1 MVLFSIPIDRI
12 FKPMK
17 INKILIA
24 NRGEIALRILRSCKE
39 MNIRSAV
46 VYSDIDRTSLHVLYS
61 EEAYS
66 IGASPS
72 SESYL
77 RIDKIMDVAK
87 IAGVDAIHPG
97 YGFLSENAEFAKAV
111 ADNNMLFIGP
121 SPETIRMLGDKTKA
135 KSIASS
141 CGVDSVPG
149 TSEPIDSLKSALKN
163 AEEIGYPVLLK
174 AASGGGGKGM
184 RIVTDSSTMEEMFRI
199 ASSESEKSFGDSRVF
214 IEKYI
219 SRPHHIEFQ
228 ILADSHGNV
237 VHLGDRECSIQR
249 RYQKIMEESPSPF
262 ITDEVRS
269 KMGAHAIEIVKAAKY
284 FSAGTVEFLVN
295 SDMDYYFLE
304 VNTRLQVEHTI
315 TEMRTGIDLVK
326 EQIRIAEGNELS
338 FTQEDIIFSGHA
350 IECRITSEDTS
361 KDFLPAT
368 GKITSLS
375 EPGGAGIRNDSG
387 VRQGSEISA
396 YYDPLMSKLVVW
408 GRNRSESI
416 ARCSRALS
424 EYTIAGLPTSI
435 PFCKKVLKSKDFLKG
450 NYDTTLSDLLLKDTA
465 PVDHESERT
474 AAVIGATAYKVD
486 SKPKNIFN
494 GSSTNGNTSAWK
506 QSGRESSL
514 R

>member
-1 MVLFSIPIDRI
+1 MI
-12 FKPMK
+12 

-24 NRGEIALRILRSCKE
+24 NRGEIALRILRTCKE
-39 MNIRSAV
+39 MGIGSTV
-46 VYSDIDRTSLHVLYS
+46 VYSDIDRTSLHVLYA

-66 IGASPS
+66 IGAPLP

-77 RIDKIMDVAK
+77 RIDKIIDVAK
-87 IAGVDAIHPG
+87 NAGVDAIHPG

-121 SPETIRMLGDKTKA
+121 SPETIKNLGDKTKA

-141 CGVDSVPG
+141 CGVNSVPG
-149 TSEPIDSLKSALKN
+149 TSEPIDSVKSALES
-163 AEEIGYPVLLK
+163 AEEIGFPVLLK

-184 RIVTDSSTMEEMFRI
+184 RIVNNSSDMEEMFRI
-199 ASSESEKSFGDSRVF
+199 ASSESKSSFGDDRVF

-237 VHLGDRECSIQR
+237 VHLGDRECSVQR
-249 RYQKIMEESPSPF
+249 RYQKILEESPSPF

-269 KMGAHAIEIVKAAKY
+269 KMGAHAVEIVKAAKY

-315 TEMRTGIDLVK
+315 TEMRTGFDLVR

-361 KDFLPAT
+361 QDFLPVT

-375 EPGGAGIRNDSG
+375 EPGGAGIRIDSG
-387 VRQGSEISA
+387 IRQGSEISA

-424 EYTIAGLPTSI
+424 EYSIAGLPTSI
-435 PFCKKVLKSKDFLKG
+435 PFCKKVLKNKDFLEG
-450 NYDTTLSDLLLKDTA
+450 NYDTTLTDSLLKSTA
-465 PVDHESERT
+465 SVDHESERI
-474 AAVIGATAYKVD
+474 AAAIGATAYKVD
-486 SKPKNIFN
+486 LKSKNLFH
-494 GSSTNGNTSAWK
+494 GSSTNGSTSAWK
-506 QSGRESSL
+506 ISGRESSL